1 MGFYGFLDIKNGKT
15 ISIDNEHGL
24 NVGNPLAAFLST
36 YMSYDLEGLA
46 SEEDYPWFARLESQ
60 TNVPLRLLVRCF
72 YAGEWDYKPDEYAKY
87 LEAWGSVNVKIMS
100 EEEFKQYLLDLER
113 TWTPIDAVIEAV
125 GEMNRIL
132 PSMGEDTYWFTAED
146 TLPAF
151 QALLKNLTRAKEN
164 GGEEVR
170 IQFI

>member
-1 MGFYGFLDIKNGKT
+1 MGYLAYLHSN
-15 ISIDNEHGL
+15 ISTYLITGEN
-24 NVGNPLAAFLST
+24 NINRGNSLAAFLST
-36 YMSYDLEGLA
+36 YMSYDLEGMA

-60 TNVPLRLLVRCF
+60 TNVPIRLLARCF